1 MEIYGSLVLL
11 ARHCPNIEDRCFS
24 RQVWRRGRAFEVAL
38 TVSVRAPARGPRP
51 LAPPLRSGHPVKG
64 AHPLHNPRSNPTPC
78 IVVVAKATPFHG
90 YGNIWLV
97 GTTGAPLPKHGG
109 PMFLAPSL
117 AEWAGR

>member
-24 RQVWRRGRAFEVAL
+24 RQFWRRGWAFEVAL
-38 TVSVRAPARGPRP
+38 TVSVRAPARGPCP

-78 IVVVAKATPFHG
+78 IVVVATRHLITATNATACWSAWPG
-90 YGNIWLV
+90 IAW
-97 GTTGAPLPKHGG
+97 
-109 PMFLAPSL
+109 S
-117 AEWAGR
+117 

>member
-1 MEIYGSLVLL
+1 MENHGSLVPLARHCPLADDPSVSVAPNMMEVILVATRHLFTAMEIYGSLVIL

-64 AHPLHNPRSNPTPC
+64 AHPLHNPRSNPT
-78 IVVVAKATPFHG
+78 
-90 YGNIWLV
+90 L
-97 GTTGAPLPKHGG
+97 
-109 PMFLAPSL
+109 
-117 AEWAGR
+117 